1 MTMTAILA
9 MFQRP
14 ATSQAEQA
22 SVQLRREL
30 DGFLRQSERRALVMA
45 EIATRHRED
54 ALDIVQD
61 AMTGFVRSYGHKPQ
75 ADWGKLFYSVLSS
88 RITDWQ
94 RRRKVRSIMQSATDE
109 DAQEAIYEITTEASA
124 KAPDTAQF
132 AAHSKAEIYRALHVL
147 PNRQREAFLLRL
159 WEGMDVAETA
169 YAMRVSEGSVKTH
182 LSRALL
188 KLRELLG
195 HLQ

>member
-1 MTMTAILA
+1 MTVITA

-14 ATSQAEQA
+14 ATSTAEQA
-22 SVQLRREL
+22 SAVLRREL
-30 DGFLRQSERRALVMA
+30 DGFLRESERRALVMA
-45 EIATRHRED
+45 EIATRHREE

-61 AMTGFVRSYGHKPQ
+61 AMTGFVRSYAHKPR

-94 RRRKVRSIMQSATDE
+94 RRRKVRGIMQSATDE
-109 DAQEAIYEITTEASA
+109 DAQEAIYDTLTEPSA
-124 KAPDTAQF
+124 KAPDVAQF
-132 AAHSKAEIYRALHVL
+132 AAQSKSAIYQALHSL

-159 WEGMDVAETA
+159 WEGLDVAETA
-169 YAMRVSEGSVKTH
+169 SAMRVSEGSVKTH
-182 LSRALL
+182 LSRALV